1 MRSMI
6 AGMGER
12 ALHDHAFQKQPTKGN
27 QMKLITSFFAL
38 AALTLLGSAFAQEES
53 PSPSSPTEEKASA
66 TIETTP
72 ESTATLEKT
81 SATPAAEKSASPAA
95 EKSASPAAK
104 KSASP
109 AAGKAASPAA
119 TPSGKKMSV
128 EATLKDMENK
138 WEASFASHDP
148 SVAQSYIAADFIG
161 VHPKGKI
168 LGKSGLIAEF
178 KKDKDTYT
186 SAKNEKLDV
195 HMFGSSVAVV
205 VGRAREKG
213 TGKGGKFDRVYLF
226 TDTWMERNG
235 QWQCIASEA
244 MELPRR

>member
-12 ALHDHAFQKQPTKGN
+12 VLYDHAFQKQPTKGN
-27 QMKLITSFFAL
+27 QMKLIASFFAL
-38 AALTLLGSAFAQEES
+38 AALTLLGVGSAFAQEES
-53 PSPSSPTEEKASA
+53 PSPSTSTGEKASA
-66 TIETTP
+66 TVETSP
-72 ESTATLEKT
+72 ESTSLEKA
-81 SATPAAEKSASPAA
+81 SATPAAQ
-95 EKSASPAAK
+95 KSASPAAK

-109 AAGKAASPAA
+109 GAEKVA
-119 TPSGKKMSV
+119 TPSGKKMSL

-178 KKDKDTYT
+178 KKDKDTYSST
-186 SAKNEKLDV
+186 KNEKLDV
-195 HMFGSSVAVV
+195 HMYGSSVAVV

-235 QWQCIASEA
+235 QWQCIASQA

>member
-1 MRSMI
+1 
-6 AGMGER
+6 MGER
-12 ALHDHAFQKQPTKGN
+12 VLHDQAFQKQPTKGN
-27 QMKLITSFFAL
+27 QMKSITSFFAL
-38 AALTLLGSAFAQEES
+38 AALTLLGVGSAFAQEES
-53 PSPSSPTEEKASA
+53 LSPSTSTEEKASA
-66 TIETTP
+66 TVETTP
-72 ESTATLEKT
+72 ESTPAEKA
-81 SATPAAEKSASPAA
+81 SATPAAQKSASPTAEKSASP
-95 EKSASPAAK
+95 EAK

-109 AAGKAASPAA
+109 A
-119 TPSGKKMSV
+119 KKMSV

-148 SVAQSYIAADFIG
+148 SVAQSYLAADFVG

-195 HMFGSSVAVV
+195 HMYGSNVAVV

>member
-12 ALHDHAFQKQPTKGN
+12 VLYDHAFQKQPTKGN
-27 QMKLITSFFAL
+27 QMKLITAFFAL

-53 PSPSSPTEEKASA
+53 SSPSTSTEEKASA
-66 TIETTP
+66 TVETTP
-72 ESTATLEKT
+72 ESTPLEKG
-81 SATPAAEKSASPAA
+81 SATPAA

-109 AAGKAASPAA
+109 AAEKAGAS
-119 TPSGKKMSV
+119 SGKKMSV

-148 SVAQSYIAADFIG
+148 SVAQSYLAADFIG

-195 HMFGSSVAVV
+195 HMYGSNAAVV

-213 TGKGGKFDRVYLF
+213 TGKDGKFDRVYLF

-235 QWQCIASEA
+235 QWQCIASQA

>member
-1 MRSMI
+1 
-6 AGMGER
+6 
-12 ALHDHAFQKQPTKGN
+12 
-27 QMKLITSFFAL
+27 
-38 AALTLLGSAFAQEES
+38 
-53 PSPSSPTEEKASA
+53 
-66 TIETTP
+66 
-72 ESTATLEKT
+72 
-81 SATPAAEKSASPAA
+81 
-95 EKSASPAAK
+95 
-104 KSASP
+104 
-109 AAGKAASPAA
+109 
-119 TPSGKKMSV
+119 MSV

-195 HMFGSSVAVV
+195 HMYGSNTAVV

-213 TGKGGKFDRVYLF
+213 TGKDGKFDRVYLF

-235 QWQCIASEA
+235 QWQCIASES

>member
-12 ALHDHAFQKQPTKGN
+12 VLYDHAFQKQPTKGN

-53 PSPSSPTEEKASA
+53 SSPSTSTEEKASA
-66 TIETTP
+66 TVETTP
-72 ESTATLEKT
+72 GSTQAEKA
-81 SATPAAEKSASPAA
+81 SPTPAAEKSASPGAKNA
-95 EKSASPAAK
+95 ASPATE
-104 KSASP
+104 
-109 AAGKAASPAA
+109 KAASPA
-119 TPSGKKMSV
+119 KKMSV

-148 SVAQSYIAADFIG
+148 SVAQSYLAADFIG

-178 KKDKDTYT
+178 KKDKDTYSST
-186 SAKNEKLDV
+186 KNEKLDV
-195 HMFGSSVAVV
+195 HMYGSNVAVV

-213 TGKGGKFDRVYLF
+213 TGKDGKFDRAYLF

-235 QWQCIASEA
+235 QWQCIASQA

>member
-1 MRSMI
+1 
-6 AGMGER
+6 
-12 ALHDHAFQKQPTKGN
+12 
-27 QMKLITSFFAL
+27 MKLITSFFAL

-53 PSPSSPTEEKASA
+53 PSPSTSIEEKASA
-66 TIETTP
+66 TVETTP
-72 ESTATLEKT
+72 ESTALEKAL
-81 SATPAAEKSASPAA
+81 ATPAAEKSASPAA
-95 EKSASPAAK
+95 EKSASPAEK

-109 AAGKAASPAA
+109 AATPA
-119 TPSGKKMSV
+119 GKKMSV

-148 SVAQSYIAADFIG
+148 SVAQSYLASDFIG

-168 LGKSGLIAEF
+168 MGKSGLIAEF
-178 KKDKDTYT
+178 KKNKDTYT

-195 HMFGSSVAVV
+195 HMYGNSVAVV

-213 TGKGGKFDRVYLF
+213 TGKDGKFDRVYLF

-235 QWQCIASEA
+235 QWQCIASQA